1 VEDGS
6 YKLVGEGGR
15 LLGFVLFDR
24 GEAKSFTPHGLTVL
38 KLNQVFQD
46 VSAGSFGSYT
56 LKKLEARSQPPSDLH
71 SFYIE
76 NTNRREA
83 WRLRKTRSVGA
94 ENDWERELE
103 KLERKLSKREIQFA

>member
-1 VEDGS
+1 MEDGS
-6 YKLVGEGGR
+6 YKLLGDCGR
-15 LLGFVLFDR
+15 VLGFVLVTK
-24 GEAKSFTPHGLTVL
+24 GAVKSFTPHGLTVL

-83 WRLRKTRSVGA
+83 WRLRKDRSVET
-94 ENDWERELE
+94 ENVWERELQR
-103 KLERKLSKREIQFA
+103 LERKLNKRKIKFA